1 MRGRERCDKSSKR
14 AAPSGNIIAPIFI
27 NHIHAS
33 LISFPAGNNTRRRIM
48 TPSASVTA
56 KRHTLPAGRKSAK
69 GGVCSCRNLTSA
81 TDAMNTARHQT
92 EATSSESHEDL
103 DSSSHPPSNQTPQ
116 VSGSVVPPSGH
127 TPARRFHPD
136 HPGFLHVGQRRSD
149 WTDVWLSTPPRGPS
163 FQQVFRDH
171 KLAHVSEEGLEFDWL
186 DGFNANNYPGTT
198 TAEQKE
204 ARRLDL
210 NDIPCANRVKT
221 TPNQSRASADPN
233 PLRESAKSSYDG
245 HGSMDRAPTS
255 SQVPIQTLL
264 VVSANN
270 RSDYVSI
277 YVCLKAGWT
286 ISDLFESLLDYCKSR
301 GQPAENATTIEARF
315 LWNNEAQLLRKT
327 NQRKWLSSGRLYE
340 ELGNKKGVISRR
352 MGARSR

>member
-1 MRGRERCDKSSKR
+1 M
-14 AAPSGNIIAPIFI
+14 
-27 NHIHAS
+27 
-33 LISFPAGNNTRRRIM
+33 
-48 TPSASVTA
+48 
-56 KRHTLPAGRKSAK
+56 
-69 GGVCSCRNLTSA
+69 
-81 TDAMNTARHQT
+81 
-92 EATSSESHEDL
+92 
-103 DSSSHPPSNQTPQ
+103 
-116 VSGSVVPPSGH
+116 PPSGH

-136 HPGFLHVGQRRSD
+136 HPGFLHVSQPRSD

-171 KLAHVSEEGLEFDWL
+171 KLTHVSEEGLEVDWL
-186 DGFNANNYPGTT
+186 DGFNAKNNPGTT

-204 ARRLDL
+204 ARRLHL
-210 NDIPCANRVKT
+210 NDMICANRVNT
-221 TPNQSRASADPN
+221 TPNQSRALADPN

-264 VVSANN
+264 VASANN

-301 GQPAENATTIEARF
+301 GQPAENATTIEARL
-315 LWNNEAQLLRKT
+315 LWNNEAQLLRKK
-327 NQRKWLSSGRLYE
+327 NQRIWLSSGRLYE
-340 ELGNKKGVISRR
+340 KLGNKKGVSSWR

>member
-56 KRHTLPAGRKSAK
+56 KRHTLPAGH
-69 GGVCSCRNLTSA
+69 
-81 TDAMNTARHQT
+81 AMNTARHQT